1 MHHTRWLGA
10 AAAVALALG
19 GTPGSG
25 AAVGANAP
33 LGGDATAAMR
43 GLGNA
48 EWTTPES
55 LRASARVGTI
65 RGRVTDASSGDP
77 LGTAQVSVVGTSFG
91 ALSDANGVYVIQG
104 VPAGLYTVQVTRIGH
119 ATAQRENVLVTDG
132 GTLTVD
138 FQLRTTA
145 LALEG
150 VVVTGLADPTSARR
164 VPFTIARLSEESL
177 QVPAANAIASIQGK
191 VAGASVIAPAQPGG
205 GINIL
210 LRTPTSINRSNT
222 PLFVVDG
229 VVLASTFARSTADL
243 ASLDIESIE
252 VVKGAAAASLYGSRA
267 ANGVV
272 QIRTRRGTGLGQDQ
286 TRITVRSEIGQDAL
300 ARRIDLAKSHHYRV
314 DASGQYVNAQG
325 AVVPRQSRVVRPAA
339 ERFLDVSYRDP
350 IFDHVE
356 QFFEPGRFSTNS
368 VTMARSSEATNFF
381 TSLSQQ
387 TASGVVLDHGGF
399 TRQDLRLNL
408 DHRLGATVQFSFSG
422 SHMRSNRKNL
432 PGDTFFQLV
441 QQAPDMDLLQ
451 PDPDGTRYIY
461 QPDPEGVTPNP
472 LYEIVTST
480 DEEDR
485 VRTLAS
491 TELRWSPAGW
501 IIVDGNLSYDRSDR
515 TQTFFF
521 PRGARTAVASW
532 SSGITSRSSGTTTAV
547 NASTSLQLRGQ
558 WNDFSG
564 RVTIRALT
572 EREDFESFT
581 AQATGLVVGGVTDL
595 DAGTVA
601 SVGGSTQEIASEG
614 YFIIASGDYQG
625 RFIFDGLARR
635 DGSSLFG
642 PEERWHNYYRGSA
655 AWRLAEEAW
664 WPFDGVNEFKLRYSI
679 GTAGGR
685 PNFADRFETYS
696 FTAGGGLT
704 KGTLGNRFL
713 RPERAVEQEFGV
725 DMILRDQVS
734 VQLSHA
740 RNRTTDQLIAIPL
753 PAGFGF
759 TSQWQNAGTLE
770 GTTWEITVEASLIDR
785 QDLGLRVGFVAD
797 RSRHTITE
805 FERACF
811 RTGPSSAFYRCA
823 GERIGTMYGTRFHR
837 SVDELPEG
845 LPRSQFQVN
854 DDGLVVWVGEGGNWR
869 NAAWGT
875 STSIAGRTFGWGL
888 PILELDETGSS
899 RITAIGNSNPDFNFG
914 ISSNL
919 RWRNFTVYGLVDAQV
934 GGDVYN
940 RTNQRMYQYF
950 RSGDTD
956 QAGRPDE
963 LKKTT
968 DYYTALYAAN
978 LINEWFVED
987 ASFLKLRELSVRWRA
1002 PNLSNTVLGNLRV
1015 NDLTV
1020 FALGRNLL
1028 TRTNYKG
1035 YDPEAGTP
1043 LQRIDDFIYPQYR
1056 TVTAGVEVRF

>member
-1 MHHTRWLGA
+1 MRQTHGWSATSALLFLFLATPPGDGWAAPPSAEGA
-10 AAAVALALG
+10 TGVMAE
-19 GTPGSG
+19 SS
-25 AAVGANAP
+25 
-33 LGGDATAAMR
+33 DA
-43 GLGNA
+43 
-48 EWTTPES
+48 
-55 LRASARVGTI
+55 ARVGTI

-77 LGTAQVSVVGTSFG
+77 LVTAQISVVGTSFG
-91 ALSDANGVYVIQG
+91 ALTDANGAYTISG
-104 VPAGLYTVQVTRIGH
+104 VPAGLYTIQVTRIGH
-119 ATAQRENVLVTDG
+119 ATTQRENVLVTDG
-132 GTLTVD
+132 ATLTLD
-138 FQLRTTA
+138 FVLRTTA

-164 VPFTIARLSEESL
+164 VPFTIARLSDENL
-177 QVPAANAIASIQGK
+177 QVPATNAIASIQGK

-210 LRTPTSINRSNT
+210 LRTPTSINRTNA

-229 VVLASTFARSTADL
+229 VILASTFARSTADL
-243 ASLDIESIE
+243 GSLDIESIE

-272 QIRTRRGTGLGQDQ
+272 QIRTRRGTGLGQDV
-286 TRITVRSEIGQDAL
+286 TRITVRSELGQDQL
-300 ARRIDLAKSHHYRV
+300 ARGISLAKHHQYQTN
-314 DASGQYVNAQG
+314 AAGQYVNAQG
-325 AVVPRQSRVVRPAA
+325 AVVPRANRVVRPAS
-339 ERFLDVSYRDP
+339 ERFLDVPYADP
-350 IFDHVE
+350 VFDHGT
-356 QFFEPGRFSTNS
+356 QFFEPGRFATNS
-368 VTMARSSEATNFF
+368 VTLARSSEATNFF
-381 TSLSQQ
+381 TSFSQQ
-387 TASGVVLDHGGF
+387 EISGVVLDHGGF
-399 TRQDLRLNL
+399 SRQDLRLNL
-408 DHRLGATVQFSFSG
+408 DHRLGASLQFSFSG

-451 PDPDGTRYIY
+451 ADPDGTRYIY

-501 IIVDGNLSYDRSDR
+501 ITLDGNLSYDRSDR
-515 TQTFFF
+515 TQRFFF
-521 PRGARTAVASW
+521 PRGAKTAVASW
-532 SSGITSRSSGTTTAV
+532 TTGITSRSSGVTTAV
-547 NASTSLQLRGQ
+547 NASTSLQVRGQ
-558 WNDFSG
+558 WQDFSG
-564 RVTIRALT
+564 RLTIRALT

-595 DAGTVA
+595 DAGSVPN
-601 SVGGSTQEIASEG
+601 VGGSTQEIASEG
-614 YFIIASGDYQG
+614 YFVIASADYQG
-625 RFIFDGLARR
+625 KLLFDGLARR

-642 PEERWHNYYRGSA
+642 PEERWHNYYRVSG
-655 AWRLAEEAW
+655 AWRMAEEAW
-664 WPFDGVNEFKLRYSI
+664 WPVPAINEFKLRYSL

-685 PNFADRFETYS
+685 PNFSDRYETYS
-696 FTAGGGLT
+696 FTSGGGLT

-713 RPERAVEQEFGV
+713 KPERAVEQEFGI
-725 DMILRDQVS
+725 DMIVQDRVS

-770 GTTWEITVEASLIDR
+770 GTTWEITVEASMIER
-785 QDLGLRVGFVAD
+785 RDLGWRLGFVAD
-797 RSRHTITE
+797 RSRHEISE
-805 FERACF
+805 FNRACF

-823 GERIGTMYGTRFHR
+823 GERVGTMYGTRFLR
-837 SVDELPEG
+837 GLGELPEG
-845 LPRSQFQVN
+845 LPASQFQVN
-854 DDGLVVWVGEGGNWR
+854 DDGLVVWVGEGGNWQ

-875 STSIAGRTFGWGL
+875 SASLEGRTFGWGL
-888 PILELDETGSS
+888 PILDLDPSGSS
-899 RITAIGNSNPDFNFG
+899 RITAIGDSNPDFNFG
-914 ISSNL
+914 ISSNV

-934 GGDVYN
+934 GGEIYN
-940 RTNQRMYQYF
+940 RTNQRMYQYY

-956 QAGRPDE
+956 QAGRPE
-963 LKKTT
+963 ASKKTT
-968 DYYTALYAAN
+968 DYYSALYAAN

-1002 PNLSNTVLGNLRV
+1002 PDLSNTALSRLRM

-1020 FALGRNLL
+1020 FVLGRNLL

-1035 YDPEAGTP
+1035 YDPEVGTP
-1043 LQRIDDFIYPQYR
+1043 LQRIDDFIYPQFR

>member
-1 MHHTRWLGA
+1 MRQAHWLGA
-10 AAAVALALG
+10 AAAALFLTLG
-19 GTPGSG
+19 GTPGAE
-25 AAVGANAP
+25 AAS
-33 LGGDATAAMR
+33 
-43 GLGNA
+43 
-48 EWTTPES
+48 TPNVSETI
-55 LRASARVGTI
+55 RDEVASRVGTI
-65 RGRVTDASSGDP
+65 RGRVTDATSGDP
-77 LGTAQVSVVGTSFG
+77 LVTAQISVVGTSFG
-91 ALSDANGVYVIQG
+91 ALSDANGSYTING
-104 VPAGLYTVQVTRIGH
+104 VPAGLYTIQVTRIGH
-119 ATAQRENVLVTDG
+119 ATTQRENVLVTDG
-132 GTLTVD
+132 ATLTVD
-138 FQLRTTA
+138 FAMRTTA
-145 LALEG
+145 LALEA

-164 VPFTIARLSEESL
+164 VPFTIARLSEASL

-210 LRTPTSINRSNT
+210 LRTPTSINRTNA

-229 VVLASTFARSTADL
+229 VILASTFARSTADI

-267 ANGVV
+267 SNGVI
-272 QIRTRRGTGLGQDQ
+272 QIRTRRGAGLGQDQ
-286 TRITVRSEIGQDAL
+286 TRITVRSEIGQDQL
-300 ARRIDLAKSHHYRV
+300 GRGITMSKSHHYQV

-325 AVVPRQSRVVRPAA
+325 AVVARQNRVIRPAS
-339 ERFLDVSYRDP
+339 ERFLDVTYRDP
-350 IFDHVE
+350 TFDHVE
-356 QFFEPGRFSTNS
+356 QFFEPGRFATNS
-368 VTMARSSEATNFF
+368 VTLARSSEATNFF
-381 TSLSQQ
+381 TSFSQQ
-387 TASGVVLDHGGF
+387 QASGVVLDHGGF

-408 DHRLGATVQFSFSG
+408 DHRLGATMQFSFSG

-451 PDPDGTRYIY
+451 ADPDGTRYIY

-491 TELRWSPAGW
+491 TELRWSPVGW
-501 IIVDGNLSYDRSDR
+501 MTVDGNLSYDRSDR
-515 TQTFFF
+515 TQAFFF
-521 PRGARTAVASW
+521 PRGAKTVVASW
-532 SSGITSRSSGTTTAV
+532 TSGITSRSSGVTSAI
-547 NASTSLQLRGQ
+547 NASTSVQLRGQ

-564 RVTIRALT
+564 RLTVRALT
-572 EREDFESFT
+572 EREDYELFSAE
-581 AQATGLVVGGVTDL
+581 ATGLVVGGVTDL

-601 SVGGSTQEIASEG
+601 SVSGSTQEIASEG
-614 YFIIASGDYQG
+614 YFVIASADYQG
-625 RFIFDGLARR
+625 KYLFDGLARR

-642 PEERWHNYYRGSA
+642 PEERWHNYFRASG
-655 AWRLAEEAW
+655 AWRMAEEAW
-664 WPFDGVNEFKLRYSI
+664 WPIEAIQEFKVRYSI

-685 PNFADRFETYS
+685 PNFSDRYETYS
-696 FTAGGGLT
+696 FTSGGGLT

-725 DMILRDQVS
+725 DMIVQDRVS

-759 TSQWQNAGTLE
+759 TSQWQNAGTVE
-770 GTTWEITVEASLIDR
+770 GTTWEVTIEASLIER
-785 QDLGLRVGFVAD
+785 SDLGWRLGFVAD
-797 RSRHTITE
+797 RSRHEITE
-805 FERACF
+805 FNRACF

-823 GERIGTMYGTRFHR
+823 GEEIGTMYGTRFIR
-837 SVDELPEG
+837 SLNDLPEG
-845 LPRSQFQVN
+845 TSASEFQVN

-875 STSIAGRTFGWGL
+875 SAAINGRTFGWGL
-888 PILELDETGSS
+888 PVLDLDPSGSS
-899 RITAIGNSNPDFNFG
+899 RITAIGDSNPDMNFG
-914 ISSNL
+914 VTSNV
-919 RWRNFTVYGLVDAQV
+919 RWRNFSFYGLVDAQV
-934 GGDVYN
+934 GGDIYN

-987 ASFLKLRELSVRWRA
+987 AGFLKLREVSVRWRA
-1002 PNLSNTVLGNLRV
+1002 PDLSNTVLSRLRL

-1028 TRTNYKG
+1028 TRSNYKG